1 MIGPLLR
8 RIVMWPI
15 PPRYS
20 GPAVAIVVL
29 AAFAV
34 ALVGVHTFLGVL
46 AALTSAGV
54 LVFAIRALCTAP
66 RSP

>member
-1 MIGPLLR
+1 MIGPLVR
-8 RIVMWPI
+8 RIVIWPI

-20 GPAVAIVVL
+20 GPAVVTILL
-29 AAFAV
+29 AASAV
-34 ALVGVHTFLGVL
+34 AVVGVHTFSGVL
-46 AALTSAGV
+46 TALISAGV